1 MRQSGFR
8 LDTSSRKAVLEVGI
22 RGRLVMTNPVSNRG
36 TAFTP
41 AEREQLEIAG
51 LLPHRVTTIEDQVT
65 RTYDQFSRSPSPLS
79 KFIYLSQLRER
90 NQVLYYRLLSEHL
103 EEMLPIVYTPTI
115 GEAIQRFSHE
125 YVGTRG
131 VFLSIDHPENIE
143 AALLNY
149 QIPPGEVDL
158 VVVTDSEG
166 ILGIGDQGIGGIQI
180 AIGKL
185 GLYTAAA
192 GIHPERAIPVVL
204 DVGTDHLGLLH
215 SDRYL
220 GERHARVR
228 GERYDAFLDRF
239 VEVVT
244 RLFPTALI
252 HWEDF
257 GVENAHRILN
267 RYSDQICTFNDDI
280 QGTAAVVLAAV
291 IAAVRRTGVALNQH
305 RFLIY
310 GAGSAGVGI
319 ADMIQDALAAEGHS
333 AGDFYA
339 FHSRGLIVEDSE
351 GVRDFQRRYARTR
364 AEVDQ
369 WEVADPDRITLLE
382 VVRQARPT
390 ILIGTSAR
398 SGAFTEEIVREMA
411 GYCERPVI
419 MPLSNPTDRCE
430 AKPADLL
437 EWTDGQALIATGSPF
452 SPVRRGDIH
461 HTIAQ
466 ANNALVFPGL
476 GLGVAVSQA
485 RRVSPQM
492 IFAAAKAL
500 AGLIN
505 EHQPGAS
512 LLPTMS
518 DLRLVAATV
527 ARKVA
532 EQAERQGLARRTM
545 TNPVQDIYER
555 MWKPQYPELRIVDPH
570 DDLD

>member
-1 MRQSGFR
+1 MRQPGFR
-8 LDTSSRKAVLEVGI
+8 LDTSSRKATLEVCA
-22 RGRLVMTNPVSNRG
+22 RGRLVLANPVSNRG

-41 AEREQLEIAG
+41 DERERLELVG
-51 LLPHRVTTIEDQVT
+51 LLPHRVTSIQDQVSK
-65 RTYDQFSRSPSPLS
+65 TYDQFIRSPSPLA

-90 NQVLYYRLLSEHL
+90 NQVLYYRLLSEHPK
-103 EEMLPIVYTPTI
+103 EMLPIVYTPTI

-143 AALLNY
+143 AALRNY
-149 QIPPGEVDL
+149 EIAPGEVDL

-204 DVGTDHLGLLH
+204 DVGTNHLGLLH

-228 GERYDAFLDRF
+228 GEEYDAFIDQF

-257 GVENAHRILN
+257 GVENAYRILQ
-267 RYSDQICTFNDDI
+267 RYADQVCSFNDDI

-291 IAAVRRTGVALNQH
+291 LAAVRRTGVPLHQH

-319 ADMIQDALAAEGHS
+319 ADMIQDVLAAEGR
-333 AGDFYA
+333 GPGEFYA
-339 FHSRGLIVEDSE
+339 FNSRGLIVEDGE
-351 GVRDFQRRYARTR
+351 GVRDFQRRYARSR
-364 AEVDQ
+364 AEIDR
-369 WEVADPDRITLLE
+369 WEVADPNRITLLE
-382 VVRQARPT
+382 AVRHAHPT
-390 ILIGTSAR
+390 ILIGSSAQ
-398 SGAFTEEIVREMA
+398 SGAFTEDVVRAMA
-411 GYCERPVI
+411 SYCERPVI
-419 MPLSNPTDRCE
+419 MPLSNPTPRCE

-437 EWTDGQALIATGSPF
+437 EWTDGRALIATGSPF

-466 ANNALVFPGL
+466 ANNALNFPCL

-485 RRVSPQM
+485 RLVSPQM
-492 IFAAAKAL
+492 IFAAARAL
-500 AGLIN
+500 ASLVN
-505 EHQPGAS
+505 EHQPGAA
-512 LLPTMS
+512 LLPGMS

-527 ARKVA
+527 ARAVG
-532 EQAERQGLARRTM
+532 EEAERQGLARRPM
-545 TNPVQDIYER
+545 TNPIQDIYQR
-555 MWKPQYPELRIVDPH
+555 MWKPDYPQLRIVDP
-570 DDLD
+570 DD